1 MSSVAHFHLVREGGS
16 PPARWR
22 EAFPQGQAITRTEL
36 GRLTRSHSLAHAII
50 WLDGRDS
57 DWRDHIATTLAAQ
70 PDAKLV
76 LTSGTPDEGQGLA
89 AVQAGC
95 RGYAH
100 AHSVPA
106 LLVEVALVVS
116 HGGLWLGPA
125 LMQRLVGAT
134 AQTLVQRVAAGSAL
148 DPATA
153 VPKARRTGRAGQ
165 RVPHGDGAPADT
177 DSANSATPDATLDA
191 TPGADDWARL
201 TSREAQIA
209 RAVASGQANKEI
221 AAQMRIALKTVKAH
235 LGSVFAKLGVRDR
248 LQLVVRMAGLPGA
261 STGAGEHASHH
272 DGSSSP
278 RAHTSNR
285 AADEPDEP
293 SNGMNRKDRKNR
305 ADRTDPS

>member
-50 WLDGRDS
+50 WLDGHDS
-57 DWRDHIATTLAAQ
+57 DWQDHVATTLAAQ

-134 AQTLVQRVAAGSAL
+134 AQTLVQRVAGGSAL

-153 VPKARRTGRAGQ
+153 LPRGRRSGSAGKRQADPTDPPGGVDEAKRA
-165 RVPHGDGAPADT
+165 A
-177 DSANSATPDATLDA
+177 SDA
-191 TPGADDWARL
+191 TPQGDAWARL

-209 RAVASGQANKEI
+209 RAVANGQANKEI
-221 AAQMRIALKTVKAH
+221 AALMHISLKTVKAH

-248 LQLVVRMAGLPGA
+248 LQLVVRMAAMPG
-261 STGAGEHASHH
+261 
-272 DGSSSP
+272 
-278 RAHTSNR
+278 TSG
-285 AADEPDEP
+285 PDEP
-293 SNGMNRKDRKNR
+293 V
-305 ADRTDPS
+305 